1 MGNILGVAAYRIGL
15 KTGLHPVCRIA
26 GDVPEG
32 PFFRAASSRSS
43 LPAVDEWSSS
53 GLLFSHLRIPLCDAP
68 PDWHA
73 NPLTGV
79 KAAGYGLPWWRISDF
94 DPAVGDIKLIWE
106 LSRMDWVPAL
116 AERAAAGQA
125 EALERLNGWLADWNT
140 RNPPYLGPNWKCGQE
155 ASIRVMHLAVAA
167 MMLGQVRDPEPGVRE
182 MLRVHLRRI
191 APTVGYAMAQDN
203 NHGTSEAA
211 ALFIGGSWLAA
222 LGEGEGGGWAR
233 LGRRLLENRV
243 RRLVGREGSFSQ
255 HSLNYHRLMLDTLS
269 LAETWRRLLGLPEFS
284 SGCQRRALAASEW
297 LRHMLDPLSG
307 EAPNVGNNDG
317 ARLLQLDRSP
327 YRDFRPSVQLATALF
342 AGKRAYAP
350 EGIWDHTLRWLGVPL
365 PDEEAGPAGDYIA
378 DDGGFAVFRRGP
390 AMVLMRYPRFRFRP
404 GQADALHIDLW
415 VNGRNVLRDGGS
427 YSYNAGDEWIEYFGG
442 VAAHNT
448 VQFDGRDQMP
458 RLGRFLYGSWLRT
471 ESLEG
476 PEEKEGAL
484 HFAAGCRDAWGAGH
498 IRRIVL
504 DSASLRVTDEVSGFE
519 RSAVIRWRL
528 IPGSWQVGDDGSGA
542 WLCRNRGDAAFLRVT
557 ADVPFL
563 RTAVVEGWE
572 SLFYHKKTALPVFE
586 AVIASRGRV
595 TTVVEW
601 GAHESA

>member
-1 MGNILGVAAYRIGL
+1 MGNIAGVAGYRIGL
-15 KTGLHPVCRIA
+15 KTGLHPVCRIE
-26 GDVPEG
+26 DEVPEG

-94 DPAVGDIKLIWE
+94 DPETGDIKLVWE

-116 AERAAAGQA
+116 AQRAAAGQG

-167 MMLGQVRDPEPGVRE
+167 MMLGQVRDPEQGVRE

-211 ALFIGGSWLAA
+211 GLFIGGSWLDV
-222 LGEGEGGGWAR
+222 LGEGEGGGWSR

-284 SGCQRRALAASEW
+284 SGWQSRALAASEW
-297 LRHMLDPLSG
+297 LRHMVDPLSG
-307 EAPNVGNNDG
+307 EAPNVGHNDG
-317 ARLLQLDRSP
+317 ARFLQLDRSP

-342 AGKRAYAP
+342 AGKRAYPP

-365 PDEEAGPAGDYIA
+365 PDEEAGPVGDYIA

-404 GQADALHIDLW
+404 GQADALHLDLW

-476 PEEKEGAL
+476 PEEEGGTVR
-484 HFAAGCRDAWGAGH
+484 FGAGYRDGWGDRH
-498 IRRIVL
+498 VRRIAL
-504 DSASLRVTDEVSGFE
+504 SDTSLQVTDELSGFR
-519 RSAVIRWRL
+519 RSAVLRWRL
-528 IPGSWQVGDDGSGA
+528 CPGSWRIERHGD
-542 WLCRNRGDAAFLRVT
+542 LVRVHYAT
-557 ADVPFL
+557 TGGMMLSVQAGMPLIRAELVD
-563 RTAVVEGWE
+563 GWE
-572 SLFYHKKTALPVFE
+572 SRHYFEKKALPVLEVEF
-586 AVIASRGRV
+586 ASPGTCV
-595 TTVVEW
+595 SSLCW
-601 GAHESA
+601 PL